1 MKQVEDP
8 VCFTER
14 QNKRTAIKT
23 VDNLT
28 LQFCCFFCKKI
39 HLIIMHKFKL
49 LFLKNRK
56 RCYTIHYNG
65 KRKPWKKGYRGKLAY
80 LWFRFRET
88 QLPKIM
94 AAS

>member
-1 MKQVEDP
+1 MKQAEDP

-14 QNKRTAIKT
+14 QNEWNIIKE
-23 VDNLT
+23 LT
-28 LQFCCFFCKKI
+28 IFCKKI
-39 HLIIMHKFKL
+39 YLIIIHKLKL

-80 LWFRFRET
+80 LWFRFRDT
-88 QLPKIM
+88 QLPEIM
-94 AAS
+94 VAS